1 MIWAVDEEEIDSCLE
16 SDKIVSEPKGKMMPQ
31 KLGASQITDGLQQID
46 PLQIVESSNSI
57 NELDVLAYLQKMKI
71 EEQALIE
78 QKLRLVETE
87 QNLHGKLV
95 KEIEKKK
102 VTIAN
107 LKTEITDF
115 QNRTKQLGEALGID
129 IYNKTK
135 VLKINQPTIIGTNVQ
150 QNLHECVGLLNCP
163 KPEKCGSYDSC
174 LKKYMTAEMRNEVLK
189 F

>member
-1 MIWAVDEEEIDSCLE
+1 VIWAVDEEEIDSYLE
-16 SDKIVSEPKGKMMPQ
+16 TNKIVSEQKGKMMPQ
-31 KLGASQITDGLQQID
+31 KLGASQTTDGVQQID

-57 NELDVLAYLQKMKI
+57 NELDVLASLQKMKI

-78 QKLRLVETE
+78 QKLQLVETE
-87 QNLHGKLV
+87 QNLHGKLI

-102 VTIAN
+102 ITIAN
-107 LKTEITDF
+107 LISEINDI

-129 IYNKTK
+129 IYNKTQ
-135 VLKINQPTIIGTNVQ
+135 VPKINTPIIIDTKVQ
-150 QNLHECVGLLNCP
+150 QDLRECVGLLNCP

-174 LKKYMTAEMRNEVLK
+174 LKKYMTSEMRNEVLK